1 MVDKWNMEKSLE
13 VQINELADEI
23 KQVKE
28 KLDLH
33 GRMLEKISTDLDN
46 VVVNLNREIPDIC
59 ARLSKIEGC

>member
-33 GRMLEKISTDLDN
+33 GRMLEKSALTSTTL
-46 VVVNLNREIPDIC
+46 L
-59 ARLSKIEGC
+59 